1 VALSASDLK
10 HLRERLTWQYA
21 HVPATREA
29 AKASVSALRRRAR
42 SEADEEAK
50 PLWAAESA
58 QVFRQATRRDA
69 QGRRVLSAAE
79 AGSATHRFLQLTG
92 IEATAST
99 EALQREAARLREA
112 GGLSAE
118 EFEALDFAALAA
130 FWRSEVGRRIRARAT
145 EVRRE
150 LPFTARLSP
159 ADLAG
164 VGLPIQAGLA
174 ADEFIVVQGIADLV
188 VVSPAELWLLDFKTD
203 QVREAGL
210 NEKVKA
216 YRPQLELYALALSR
230 IYRRPVSERWLH
242 FLSLGRTIRV

>member
-1 VALSASDLK
+1 
-10 HLRERLTWQYA
+10 
-21 HVPATREA
+21 
-29 AKASVSALRRRAR
+29 
-42 SEADEEAK
+42 
-50 PLWAAESA
+50 
-58 QVFRQATRRDA
+58 
-69 QGRRVLSAAE
+69 
-79 AGSATHRFLQLTG
+79 
-92 IEATAST
+92 
-99 EALQREAARLREA
+99 
-112 GGLSAE
+112 
-118 EFEALDFAALAA
+118 
-130 FWRSEVGRRIRARAT
+130 
-145 EVRRE
+145 
-150 LPFTARLSP
+150 
-159 ADLAG
+159 LAG